1 MTREEARKYILARS
15 SEHFRP
21 DRSGKG
27 YICPCCGSGT
37 GSKGTGITTKD
48 GVHFTC
54 WTGCFQSADVFDIIG
69 QEQGLTDYSSQ
80 LQAAC
85 KEYGITLGASE
96 PDLAARPPEHAAQHS
111 TSKADPEEP
120 EPDYLDFFRKANRNL
135 SQTDYHRGLSRKTL
149 DHFLVGYVEAWKHPK
164 IPFSK
169 PSPRLIIPTSRHS
182 YAARDTRS
190 NLTEKQQEDCKMKV
204 GQLRI
209 FNSKAIETAD
219 KPIIITEGEIDAMSI
234 YEVGGE
240 AIGLGGLNVDRLLGI
255 LEGHKPKHPL
265 IIALDNDKDPETR
278 KKVDKAAEELEDG
291 LDKLKINH
299 YRINIQ
305 GDYKDANEA
314 LNADREALRAAVE
327 EAEMVERKD
336 EMEKLRNESNL
347 NFLDHFVNEIK
358 TSKPAVPTGFQ
369 NLDDRLDGGLYPG
382 LYMVGAISSLGKTSF
397 CLQIADNIARK
408 GRKVLYISLEMARSE
423 LIAKSISR
431 NTFQETLR
439 TGADTR
445 NAKTMRGILDGSR
458 YAKYSSEERQLI
470 QTAYD
475 QYREYAG
482 NIWIME
488 GIGDIAV
495 SDIREKVEHFQACY
509 QEAPVVIIDYLQIL
523 APSNE
528 HFSDKQNTDK
538 AVKELKWLSRDY
550 KLPIIAISSF
560 NRDNYLAPVN
570 QAGFKESGA
579 IEYTS
584 DVLIGL
590 QYEGMDYQEG
600 EQEKDRQ
607 KRIRQLI
614 DRCQE
619 DGDAGRS
626 QPVQVKILKNRSSK
640 KGSTFLDFYPVFSSY
655 ESRDLEE
662 FTDLINP
669 PEF

>member
-1 MTREEARKYILARS
+1 MRS
-15 SEHFRP
+15 YEHFRP

-27 YICPCCGSGT
+27 YICPICGSGT
-37 GSKGTGITTKD
+37 GKNGNGTGITTKD
-48 GVHFTC
+48 GVHYTC
-54 WTGCFQSADVFDIIG
+54 WTGCFKSSDIFDIIG
-69 QEQGLTDYSSQ
+69 LEQGLPDYNSQ

-85 KEYGITLGASE
+85 KEYGITLGESE
-96 PDLAARPPEHAAQHS
+96 PDLAAEPPKHVTKYHNQEA
-111 TSKADPEEP
+111 KPEES
-120 EPDYLDFFRKANRNL
+120 ETDFLEFFRKANKDL
-135 SQTDYHRGLSRKTL
+135 DKTDYHRGISKETL
-149 DHFLVGYVEAWKHPK
+149 DRFLIGYVENWRHPK
-164 IPFSK
+164 APNA
-169 PSPRLIIPTSRHS
+169 PTSPRLIIPTSRYS
-182 YAARDTRS
+182 YIARDTRS
-190 NLTEKQQEDCKMKV
+190 NLTDAQKDYCKSKV
-204 GQLRI
+204 GSVRI
-209 FNSKAIETAD
+209 FNCKAIERSD
-219 KPIIITEGEIDAMSI
+219 KPIIVVEGELDALSIID
-234 YEVGGE
+234 VGGE
-240 AIGLGGLNVDRLLGI
+240 AIGIGGLSGFQKLLKY
-255 LEGHKPKHPL
+255 LEDHKPRQPL

-291 LDKLKINH
+291 LDELKINH

-305 GDYKDANEA
+305 GDYKDANDA
-314 LNADREALRAAVE
+314 LNADREALRVAVE

-369 NLDDRLDGGLYPG
+369 DLDDRLDGGLYPG

-458 YAKYSSEERQLI
+458 YAKYSGEERQLI

-655 ESRDLEE
+655 ESRDLEDPE
-662 FTDLINP
+662 SQEEWTTVDNA